1 MRNRLLSLS
10 AALALSLG
18 AVGSASAATATD
30 NLNISV
36 QSYAVCDFSVGSIT
50 MTGVHGLQDTA
61 EAFLSGGV
69 QVMCNPE
76 VTYTVEPGAG
86 QWFGFNP
93 NHPDKRAAVGA
104 LNLGYFLPYTLHA
117 GMQTTLPWGTGG
129 DAIMGYSTGEW
140 VRHDIAAKFYD
151 FSKVPGD
158 TYTDQVVITLTYF

>member
-1 MRNRLLSLS
+1 MRQRLLSLS

-30 NLNISV
+30 NLNISA
-36 QSYAVCDFSVGSIT
+36 QSYAVCDLYVGSVDIT
-50 MTGVHGLQDTA
+50 GINGLQDSA
-61 EAFLSGGV
+61 EALLSAGV

-117 GMQTTLPWGTGG
+117 GNQTVMPWGTGA
-129 DAIMGYSTGEW
+129 DAITGYGTGEW
-140 VRHDIAAKFYD
+140 VGHDITAKFYD